1 MADGNFIPIVKKKY
15 VEKEKELSFKD
26 MEVGETFIA
35 MVCGVKFL
43 GMLIE
48 KSDTG
53 EYYVLDLSAPTC
65 SSDLGFFYELEEC
78 ELLYMQQISI
88 EEL

>member
-1 MADGNFIPIVKKKY
+1 MADGNFLPIVKKKY
-15 VEKEKELSFKD
+15 IEEGKELSFKN
-26 MEVGETFIA
+26 MKVGETFIA
-35 MVCGVKFL
+35 TVCGEKFL

-53 EYYVLDLSAPTC
+53 EYYVLDLSAPC
-65 SSDLGFFYELEEC
+65 GSDLGFFYELEEC
-78 ELLYMQQISI
+78 TILYMQQICI

>member
-1 MADGNFIPIVKKKY
+1 MADGNFKPIVKKKY
-15 VEKEKELSFKD
+15 VEKGKELSFKD

-35 MVCGVKFL
+35 TVCGEKFL
-43 GMLIE
+43 GMLIKE
-48 KSDTG
+48 SDTR
-53 EYYVLDLSAPTC
+53 ECYVLDLSAPP

-78 ELLYMQQISI
+78 TILYMQQICI